1 MKSEILQLIEKK
13 GDLPPLPEIMLRLE
27 AKVEDPNVDIEEI
40 ALIIESEPVLA
51 GKLLKLSNS
60 VFFGGGREP
69 VEDLAGAILRLGLK
83 MVLDLTFTLELPSL
97 FNKVR
102 IPNQRQFW
110 QHSLAVAVFSR
121 IISTRSRKIKCEPDL
136 CYISGL
142 MHDIGI
148 MVFSYLLPDKY
159 SVFIRD
165 NWSEETRLHELEE
178 KEFDIDHSQ
187 LGAIFIKK
195 WWSLKP
201 EVADSVLSHHS
212 DFSKIKNISPVC
224 RVVNIANDVA
234 ESFGFAHKV
243 IDSKVGDFDEKK
255 LLSFGISG
263 AELEE
268 IIEETR
274 EDLENTSEILYR

>member
-1 MKSEILQLIEKK
+1 MRSTILQLVEKK
-13 GDLPPLPEIMLRLE
+13 GDLPPLPEVMLRLE

-69 VEDLAGAILRLGLK
+69 VEDLAGAVLRLGLK
-83 MVLDLTFTLELPSL
+83 MVLDLTFTLELPGL

-121 IISTRSRKIKCEPDL
+121 IISVRFQKVKCEPDL

-142 MHDIGI
+142 MHDIGV
-148 MVFSYLLPDKY
+148 MVFSYLIPDKY
-159 SVFIRD
+159 SAFIRD
-165 NWSEETRLHELEE
+165 KWSEEGSLHSLEE
-178 KEFDIDHSQ
+178 KEFGINHSH

-195 WWSLKP
+195 WWTLKP
-201 EVADSVLSHHS
+201 EVADSVLGHHS
-212 DFSKIKNISPVC
+212 DLSNIKNISPVC
-224 RVVNIANDVA
+224 KVVNIANDVA
-234 ESFGFAHKV
+234 NSFGFANKV
-243 IDSKVGDFDEKK
+243 IDSKVEDFDEEK
-255 LLSFGISG
+255 LLEFGISSN
-263 AELEE
+263 ELEK
-268 IIEETR
+268 IVEETR
-274 EDLENTSEILYR
+274 EDLESTSEILYR

>member
-1 MKSEILQLIEKK
+1 MRSKILQLVDKK

-69 VEDLAGAILRLGLK
+69 VEGLAGAILRLGLK
-83 MVLDLTFTLELPSL
+83 MVLDLTFTLELPGL

-102 IPNQRQFW
+102 IPNQRRFW

-121 IISTRSRKIKCEPDL
+121 IISTRFRKIRSEPDI

-142 MHDIGI
+142 MHDIGV
-148 MVFSYLLPDKY
+148 MVFSYLIPDQY
-159 SVFIRD
+159 SVFIKD
-165 NWSEETRLHELEE
+165 NRSKEEGLHTLEE
-178 KEFDIDHSQ
+178 KEFGINHSH
-187 LGAIFIKK
+187 LGAIFIRK

-212 DFSKIKNISPVC
+212 DLSRINNISPVC
-224 RVVNIANDVA
+224 KVVKIANDIA
-234 ESFGFAHKV
+234 NNFGFTNMV
-243 IDSKVGDFDEKK
+243 IDSKVESFDEDE
-255 LLSFGISG
+255 LLEFGISRNQ
-263 AELEE
+263 LEK
-268 IIEETR
+268 IVDETR
-274 EDLENTSEILYR
+274 EELENTSEILYK